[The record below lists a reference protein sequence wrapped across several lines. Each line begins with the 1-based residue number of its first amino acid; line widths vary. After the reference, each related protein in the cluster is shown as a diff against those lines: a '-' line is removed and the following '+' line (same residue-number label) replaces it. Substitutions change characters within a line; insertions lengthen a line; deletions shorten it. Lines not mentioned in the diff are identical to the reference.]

1 MAQVVTILRITLHT
15 QPRALKGAPKPP
27 HLGSVSGWT
36 GQAAQSSKLDDL
48 QPSGPP
54 ARLSPASG
62 THRGGTTVGA
72 ATFPVS
78 QCCCRV
84 LPFGSYR
91 KQLPWQLLIA
101 SCHTQGAAS
110 GQAAPWTRATAWA
123 RTAALC
129 ASGGGLSSS
138 PGRAQAVGSTAPPLQ
153 PSSARA
159 PCHHPPVRRR
169 CCQLANLQP
178 LPLHD
183 AAELERAV

>member
-1 MAQVVTILRITLHT
+1 MTQVLAILRIPLHRH
-15 QPRALKGAPKPP
+15 PRGLTGAPKVPQ
-27 HLGSVSGWT
+27 LGSVSGWT
-36 GQAAQSSKLDDL
+36 GQAAQGSRLDDP
-48 QPSGPP
+48 QPSGPRTWP
-54 ARLSPASG
+54 CAGAG
-62 THRGGTTVGA
+62 AHHDGTTAGA
-72 ATFPVS
+72 ASSCAPPGCG
-78 QCCCRV
+78 QA
-84 LPFGSYR
+84 LPSGSHR
-91 KQLPWQLLIA
+91 KQLQRQLLIA

-153 PSSARA
+153 TSSARTA
-159 PCHHPPVRRR
+159 SHHPPGRRH
-169 CCQLANLQP
+169 CCNLADLQP